1 MLKSSRSSTESPAN
15 PRPTPWRLK
24 IDQSFVRAIT
34 PDPEAIVLGAVI
46 AMAKSLK
53 ERVIAEGAETLGQLA
68 SLQAPHCAEGQG
80 YLFERPENADLF
92 AELLAAGISKEIV
105 FH

>member
-1 MLKSSRSSTESPAN
+1 M
-15 PRPTPWRLK
+15 
-24 IDQSFVRAIT
+24 RAIT